1 MITVAIYELMNESEV
16 QRFAEFVKKKAVR
29 LAAIRQ
35 TEINTS
41 NEKETERLLKQE
53 QILSEEVQILYG
65 FLLASRNMKDVYE
78 KNLEETVNQYENE
91 INQLKEELKDK
102 EQAVETFS
110 AIAINAIKNQLKHEF
125 RGYTCG

>member
-53 QILSEEVQILYG
+53 QILSEEVEILYG
-65 FLLASRNMKDVYE
+65 FLLSSRNMKEVYE

-91 INQLKEELKDK
+91 ITQLKEELKDK

>member
-35 TEINTS
+35 TEIDTA

-53 QILSEEVQILYG
+53 QILSEEVEILYG
-65 FLLASRNMKDVYE
+65 FLLASRNMKEVYE
-78 KNLEETVNQYENE
+78 KNLEETVIQYENE

-110 AIAINAIKNQLKHEF
+110 AIATNAVKNQLKHEF

>member
-53 QILSEEVQILYG
+53 QILSEEVEILYG
-65 FLLASRNMKDVYE
+65 FLLASRNMKEVYE

-110 AIAINAIKNQLKHEF
+110 AIATNAIKNQLKHEF

>member
-35 TEINTS
+35 TEIDTA

-53 QILSEEVQILYG
+53 QILSEEVEILYG
-65 FLLASRNMKDVYE
+65 FLLASRNMKEVYE

-110 AIAINAIKNQLKHEF
+110 AIAKNAIKNQLKHEF